1 MKDTTTTESIKK
13 GDTVTWLESS
23 YSVIEIIKEEALL
36 QQNFSLGTVL
46 MEGVPLKEL
55 TLVTS

>member
-1 MKDTTTTESIKK
+1 MKNQTPTKSIQE
-13 GDTVTWLESS
+13 GDAVMWWKSS
-23 YSVIEIIKEEALL
+23 YTVIEIINDEALL
-36 QQNFSLGTVL
+36 QQNFSLDTVL

>member
-13 GDTVTWLESS
+13 GDSVTWLESS
-23 YSVIEIIKEEALL
+23 YSVIEIIKGEALL
-36 QQNFSLGTVL
+36 QQNFSIGTVL
-46 MEGVPLKEL
+46 MGGVPLKEL

>member
-23 YSVIEIIKEEALL
+23 YSVIEIIKGEALL
-36 QQNFSLGTVL
+36 QQNFSIGTVL